1 MAGTATPRRPAV
13 HAAALTDETTRE
25 RIIAAAD
32 ELFYGRGVQSVGM
45 DAIRS
50 AAGVSLKRL
59 YQLFP
64 SKEDLVEQMLQNRH
78 RSWTA
83 GMDAAAADASDAVG
97 ALLAIYDYLA
107 DWFQQENFR
116 GCAFI
121 NCFGELGATS
131 PRIAAVVRQHKAD
144 FRNFVARLVADAGAP
159 PSLAPQLALLA
170 EGAQTTAAIA
180 GTDESAHQAR
190 NAAQTLIHAAL
201 AA

>member
-1 MAGTATPRRPAV
+1 MTGTATSRTPAARPGV
-13 HAAALTDETTRE
+13 LTEEAARE

-45 DAIRS
+45 DEIRG

-64 SKEDLVEQMLQNRH
+64 SKEALVEQMLLERH
-78 RSWTA
+78 RTWTE
-83 GMDAAAADASDAVG
+83 GMEAAAAGAPNAVS

-107 DWFQQENFR
+107 GWFGQENFR

-121 NCFGELGATS
+121 NCFGEMGSTS
-131 PRIAAVVRQHKAD
+131 PRIAAVVRRHKSD
-144 FRNFVARLVADAGAP
+144 FQEFVARLVSDAGAP
-159 PSLAPQLALLA
+159 PGLAPQLALLA

-180 GTDESAHQAR
+180 GTDESAGQAR
-190 NAAQTLIHAAL
+190 NAAQTLIRVAL